1 MPTVTRLYDI
11 GQSVYTTTP
20 EGKIFSG
27 VIESYTVK
35 VFLDSYGTAQQDISY
50 EIYDDVMNCR
60 IVAKEQKII
69 LTYTEALAVLAGNI
83 NTPYC

>member
-1 MPTVTRLYDI
+1 MPTVTRLYEI

-20 EGKIFSG
+20 DGKIFSG

-35 VFLDSYGTAQQDISY
+35 VFLDSSGNQQQGISY
-50 EIYDDVMNCR
+50 EIYDSVMDCR
-60 IVAKEQKII
+60 LVAKEQKII
-69 LTYTEALAVLAGNI
+69 LTYTEALAVLAGTI